1 MKKLLIILLCIS
13 LTGCFISKKQNDN
26 KDRLYLSDKYYNK
39 GEFIDVKNLNNLDKD
54 TYILFTYNPYCNL
67 PISCEE
73 IFESFMKKYNI
84 DFIKIPFSEFKET
97 NYYETIKYAP
107 SIIIIKNKEI
117 IAYLDANADKDLN
130 KYQKLEEFESWMDN
144 YIYFGK

>member
-1 MKKLLIILLCIS
+1 
-13 LTGCFISKKQNDN
+13 
-26 KDRLYLSDKYYNK
+26 
-39 GEFIDVKNLNNLDKD
+39 
-54 TYILFTYNPYCNL
+54 
-67 PISCEE
+67 
-73 IFESFMKKYNI
+73 MKKYNI
-84 DFIKIPFSEFKET
+84 DFIKIPFSEFKKT

-117 IAYLDANADKDLN
+117 IAYLDANDDKDLN